1 LANGGVI
8 KMTIGKKT
16 IGERLRMIRKK
27 ENLLLKEAGATCGIS
42 AQTLSKY
49 ENNDRKPDYEF
60 LGRFVKHFNV
70 SADWLLLGESPI
82 YRAADLDRNVK
93 EYFIE
98 LSDLI
103 NSKEISETDIPV
115 KIDFTKKISDDIPE
129 NYLLLIK
136 YMLKYPIIRKG
147 IFQFFYLL
155 LKPMID
161 KNPEFSEGQD

>member
-1 LANGGVI
+1 VNGGVI
-8 KMTIGKKT
+8 KMTIDKKT

-27 ENLLLKEAGATCGIS
+27 GNLLLKEAGATCGIS
-42 AQTLSKY
+42 AQTLSRY

-70 SADWLLLGESPI
+70 SADWLLFGESPI
-82 YRAADLDRNVK
+82 YRAADLDRDVK
-93 EYFIE
+93 ESFIE

-103 NSKEISETDIPV
+103 NAKEIPDIDIPV

-129 NYLLLIK
+129 NYILLIK

-147 IFQFFYLL
+147 IFQFFYLF
-155 LKPMID
+155 LKPMFN
-161 KNPEFSEGQD
+161 KHPELLEQE